1 MGFARREYWSALPCL
16 HAGDLPNWGIKS
28 ASLMSPTSC
37 GFRVTA
43 LVFCKRIATKSGFL
57 PLWVLSY
64 LLNETGGWPVWWV
77 WPVGSM
83 VKGSEPGGQGL
94 RVWRSYSFG
103 PFPPVGWC
111 DPLLW
116 PWFLPRSPPHLLAA
130 WPPFLPAPPL
140 DPLEQ
145 WLSDTASSRRYMA
158 ISVNNPC

>member
-1 MGFARREYWSALPCL
+1 MKLKKTQMDNKQMF
-16 HAGDLPNWGIKS
+16 
-28 ASLMSPTSC
+28 M
-37 GFRVTA
+37 
-43 LVFCKRIATKSGFL
+43 
-57 PLWVLSY
+57 WV
-64 LLNETGGWPVWWV
+64 
-77 WPVGSM
+77 M
-83 VKGSEPGGQGL
+83 VKKHTRMDTLTSRVLLSQSVSSLFFTYTRGRQAPLGHFLSAEWNRRLTLVMGLANREHGQGVRARGQGL

-116 PWFLPRSPPHLLAA
+116 PWFLPHSPPHLLAA
-130 WPPFLPAPPL
+130 WPPFLPAPAL